1 MQLVHIKSDEF
12 FSLFFPLFKL
22 KHPKRWSISLSWF
35 CVVSG
40 IDKEV
45 MVFVIKI
52 MAMVVTE
59 DISVVKNVE

>member
-1 MQLVHIKSDEF
+1 MIQPEADNIF
-12 FSLFFPLFKL
+12 FALSVK
-22 KHPKRWSISLSWF
+22 KQKKRF
-35 CVVSG
+35 CVVSR

-59 DISVVKNVE
+59 DISVVKNLE